1 MPPGVDNWTRHR
13 WSSVSTR
20 ERTDLALPD
29 TGCDGTGKAH
39 YPSARHRRP
48 TGRLSPMPPKPGD
61 ILEVGIDRLAYGGQ
75 GIARIDDFVL
85 FVRGALPG
93 DRVRA
98 RVTRRK
104 RNYAEARVVDL
115 LEPSPLRVES
125 GCTSAAECGGCE
137 WQVLSYVAQL
147 RFKQEQVVESLA
159 HIGGQHEGEPDG
171 YVLEPI
177 RGMKEPWRYR
187 NKMEFSCAEED
198 GRLLIGLHKRGSWR
212 EIVETDE
219 CRLASPQIEA
229 ARAAVADA
237 CRGLGLRAYDREN
250 RSRPPVVVEG
260 EPSQTL
266 GRGDLARS
274 RESEGDAPHDSRG
287 EQAEQTDRGLL
298 RHLVVR
304 HGTASGDVVAHLFVA
319 HGFPEVAE
327 LAARVQASGTVTS
340 FALTVNDSPAD
351 AAVGGPARMLF
362 GPPFFRETLAGVPLH
377 VPLTAF
383 LQTNSAMCGE
393 LYQTAVRCAGLRPED
408 HVWDLYCGLGSLSLL
423 LARGAATVDAVEV
436 QPEAITAAKGN
447 ARLNKIANVHFHVG
461 DVRKVLKGPP
471 PPGHADV
478 VVVDPP
484 RAGLSRKALARAAAL
499 GARRFVYVSC
509 NPTTLAG
516 NAAELDG
523 LGYRLTRVA
532 PVDMFPHTHHI
543 ETVALFERRPEAD
556 APPAPTD

>member
-1 MPPGVDNWTRHR
+1 
-13 WSSVSTR
+13 
-20 ERTDLALPD
+20 
-29 TGCDGTGKAH
+29 
-39 YPSARHRRP
+39 
-48 TGRLSPMPPKPGD
+48 MPPKPGD
-61 ILEVGIDRLAYGGQ
+61 ILELGIDGLAYGGQ
-75 GIARIDDFVL
+75 GIARVDDFVL

-104 RNYAEARVVDL
+104 RNYAEARVVEL
-115 LEPSPLRVES
+115 LEPSSLRVQS
-125 GCTSAAECGGCE
+125 GCASAAECGGCE
-137 WQVLSYVAQL
+137 WQVLSYEAQL

-159 HIGGQHEGEPDG
+159 HIGGQHEGEPEG

-177 RGMKEPWRYR
+177 RGMAEPWHYR

-212 EIVETDE
+212 EIVEADA
-219 CRLASPQIEA
+219 CKLASPQIEA

-237 CRGLGLRAYDREN
+237 CRALGLRAYDREG
-250 RSRPPVVVEG
+250 RDRRPIAPEG
-260 EPSQTL
+260 EPLQTP
-266 GRGDLARS
+266 GPG
-274 RESEGDAPHDSRG
+274 EGEP
-287 EQAEQTDRGLL
+287 QDRGLL

-304 HGTASGDVVAHLFVA
+304 HGSASGDVVAHLFVA
-319 HGFPEVAE
+319 HRFREETE
-327 LAARVQASGTVTS
+327 LAARVQAGGTVTS

-351 AAVGGPARMLF
+351 AAVGGPPQMLF
-362 GPPFFRETLAGVPLH
+362 GPPFFRETLAGVPLY
-377 VPLTAF
+377 VPLGAF

-393 LYQTAVRCAGLRPED
+393 LYQTAVRFADLQASD
-408 HVWDLYCGLGSLSLL
+408 HVYDLYCGLGSLSLL
-423 LARGAATVDAVEV
+423 LARGAAAVDAVEM
-436 QPEAITAAKGN
+436 QPEAIAVAKEN
-447 ARLNKIANVHFHVG
+447 ARLNELANVRFHVG
-461 DVRKVLKGPP
+461 DVRKVLKEPP
-471 PPGHADV
+471 LRHADV

-523 LGYRLTRVA
+523 LGYRLTRIA

-556 APPAPTD
+556 ALPSPAD

>member
-1 MPPGVDNWTRHR
+1 V
-13 WSSVSTR
+13 
-20 ERTDLALPD
+20 
-29 TGCDGTGKAH
+29 
-39 YPSARHRRP
+39 
-48 TGRLSPMPPKPGD
+48 PPKPGD

-115 LEPSPLRVES
+115 LEPSPLRVGS
-125 GCTSAAECGGCE
+125 GCTSAAQCGGCE
-137 WQVLSYVAQL
+137 WQVLSYEAQL

-159 HIGGQHEGEPDG
+159 HIGGQHEGEPGG

-177 RGMKEPWRYR
+177 RGMTEPWRYR
-187 NKMEFSCAEED
+187 NKMEFSCAEES

-237 CRGLGLRAYDREN
+237 CRALHLRAYDREG
-250 RSRPPVVVEG
+250 RYRPAAAVGDDHVA
-260 EPSQTL
+260 EPA
-266 GRGDLARS
+266 GPG
-274 RESEGDAPHDSRG
+274 ESEGPRGGGG
-287 EQAEQTDRGLL
+287 EQRGAPWNGAEQGHADEQPGQPDRGLL

-304 HGTASGDVVAHLFVA
+304 HGSASGDVMAHLFVA
-319 HGFPEVAE
+319 HRFPEAAE

-383 LQTNSAMCGE
+383 LQTNSAMCSE
-393 LYQTAVRCAGLRPED
+393 LYQTAVRFADLQPAD
-408 HVWDLYCGLGSLSLL
+408 LVWDLYCGLGSLSLL

-447 ARLNKIANVHFHVG
+447 ARLNEIGNVHFHVG
-461 DVRKVLKGPP
+461 DVRKVLKDPP
-471 PPGHADV
+471 PPGRADV
-478 VVVDPP
+478 IVVDPP

-516 NAAELDG
+516 NAAELDA
-523 LGYRLTRVA
+523 LGYRLARVA

-543 ETVALFERRPEAD
+543 ETVALFERRLEAD
-556 APPAPTD
+556 VLPAPAD

>member
-1 MPPGVDNWTRHR
+1 
-13 WSSVSTR
+13 
-20 ERTDLALPD
+20 
-29 TGCDGTGKAH
+29 
-39 YPSARHRRP
+39 
-48 TGRLSPMPPKPGD
+48 MPPKPGD

-104 RNYAEARVVDL
+104 RNYAEARVVEL

-125 GCTSAAECGGCE
+125 GCTSAADCGGCE
-137 WQVLSYVAQL
+137 WQVLSYEAQL
-147 RFKQEQVVESLA
+147 RIKQEQVVESLA
-159 HIGGQHEGEPDG
+159 HIGGQHKGDPEG

-177 RGMKEPWRYR
+177 RGMAEPWRYR

-212 EIVETDE
+212 EIVETDA

-237 CRGLGLRAYDREN
+237 CRALGLQAYDRES
-250 RSRPPVVVEG
+250 RHRPPAAEG
-260 EPSQTL
+260 EPSQRPDQADL
-266 GRGDLARS
+266 GGS
-274 RESEGDAPHDSRG
+274 QEHGSEGRAPQDRDHQRVD
-287 EQAEQTDRGLL
+287 QHPRGLL

-319 HGFPEVAE
+319 RSFPEAAE

-383 LQTNSAMCGE
+383 LQTNSVMCDE
-393 LYQTAVRCAGLRPED
+393 LYQTAVRFADVGPED

-423 LARGAATVDAVEV
+423 LARRAATVDAGEV

-447 ARLNKIANVHFHVG
+447 ARLNEIANLHFHVG

-471 PPGHADV
+471 PPGRADV

-543 ETVALFERRPEAD
+543 EMVALFERRPEAD
-556 APPAPTD
+556 IPPAPAG